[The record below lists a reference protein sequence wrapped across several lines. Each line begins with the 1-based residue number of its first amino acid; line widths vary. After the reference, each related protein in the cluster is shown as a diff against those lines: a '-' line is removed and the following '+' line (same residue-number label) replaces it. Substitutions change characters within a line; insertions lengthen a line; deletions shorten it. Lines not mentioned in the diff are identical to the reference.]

1 MTLSHKCRQCVLVLA
16 ALQCHCERWRNGK
29 GLHRQRWRNAAV
41 WQTLAK
47 VVSFQL
53 QASLETLETTTLNE
67 NIRSYIPGISG
78 YTGSATLLYYK
89 DDSNNINTTD
99 LLNKL
104 YKTGTTGV
112 SSSDTVELTFRWV
125 DGTDNNDIKL
135 TAYITSA
142 SIGAATGTLL
152 GQRSVSKALVR
163 SLRSRSHE
171 RLLRDFRRS

>member
-1 MTLSHKCRQCVLVLA
+1 MAKVYTGRDGVMQLS
-16 ALQCHCERWRNGK
+16 GT
-29 GLHRQRWRNAAV
+29 
-41 WQTLAK
+41 TLAK

-53 QASLETLETTTLNE
+53 QANLETLETTTLNE
-67 NIRSYIPGISG
+67 NIRSYTPGISS

-89 DDSNNINTTD
+89 DDSNNINTSD

-142 SIGAATGTLL
+142 NIGAATGDIVRAEIAFQGT
-152 GQRSVSKALVR
+152 GALATVTV
-163 SLRSRSHE
+163 
-171 RLLRDFRRS
+171 